1 MAYRH
6 LKDYYEKIQSQYMEM
21 LGDAKDYQQGV
32 DEGSLTPEQA
42 EQAYAMTAKL
52 KENYERITYVLY
64 LLGMPNRKSKEKT
77 YERQNRK
84 ALRYLSDEKADEESA
99 VSEGGDALKEFRS
112 FIKGLRESKGD
123 GNNG

>member
-52 KENYERITYVLY
+52 KENYERITYILY
-64 LLGMPNRKSKEKT
+64 LLEMPNRKSKEKT

>member
-64 LLGMPNRKSKEKT
+64 LLEMPNRKSKEKT